1 MSRRIPPSEGAV
13 RSSPPHNRRCPSPL
27 VGRASELQALASA
40 LGAADEGRG
49 QTIVV
54 VGESGSG
61 KTHLVTAL
69 SEQAAARGFTVA
81 IGRAYPVET
90 GVPYAVFSDAL
101 LPLLRTVE
109 PSVLT
114 LLTRG

>member
-1 MSRRIPPSEGAV
+1 MSRRIPPSEVAV
-13 RSSPPHNRRCPSPL
+13 RLPHNRRSSSPL
-27 VGRASELQALASA
+27 VGRTSEMQLLSTA

-49 QTIVV
+49 QTIFV
-54 VGESGSG
+54 VGESGIG
-61 KTHLVTAL
+61 KTHLVGAL

-101 LPLLRTVE
+101 LPLLREHGVRDAR
-109 PSVLT
+109 LH
-114 LLTRG
+114 R